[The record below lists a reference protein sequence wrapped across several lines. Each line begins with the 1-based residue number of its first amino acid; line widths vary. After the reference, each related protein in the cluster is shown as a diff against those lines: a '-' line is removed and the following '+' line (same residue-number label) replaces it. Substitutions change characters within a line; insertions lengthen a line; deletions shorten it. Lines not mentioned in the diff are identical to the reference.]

1 MCPPPPPEKWSF
13 RSAFR
18 RGKLDNGSKVIEK
31 GKCRI
36 KLNKPTHTGASILES
51 NQVLMHDFHFNYI
64 KNKYGI
70 KATLLF
76 TNADS

>member
-1 MCPPPPPEKWSF
+1 M
-13 RSAFR
+13 
-18 RGKLDNGSKVIEK
+18 IEK